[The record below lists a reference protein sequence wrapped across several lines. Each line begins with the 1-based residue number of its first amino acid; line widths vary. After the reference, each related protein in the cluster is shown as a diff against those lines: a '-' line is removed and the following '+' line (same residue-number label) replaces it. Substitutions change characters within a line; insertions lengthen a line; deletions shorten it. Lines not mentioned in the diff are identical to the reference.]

1 MLSCDLDIMYTE
13 QIDQNAPFS
22 ENMFFNFPCKKYAC
36 NPKNIADIQNN
47 YYDLIYVCSWHVR
60 GYRDIARSRKGKAI
74 RILCMDNQWMGTAR
88 QYIGIAA
95 FRLYVRSCYDFAF
108 VPGNRQAKFASYLG
122 FGAHEIIEGHYA
134 CAESFTS
141 AAQVVAPRAFLFVGR
156 LIDLKGV
163 NVLASAWRIYVQRQ
177 SDPWTLRI
185 CGAGPLRSGFDGLPC
200 VEILG
205 FVQPLELPVVMQRA
219 SALVLPSLYEP
230 WGLVVQEAAKAGLG
244 LIASSACGAA
254 DYFLRDMLNG
264 RLVQKGN
271 VEELCAAFEWFHQL
285 SDAELD
291 SVKRKSAILGAQRS
305 PSTWTCAA
313 SRALT
318 LGRGLV
324 R

>member
-1 MLSCDLDIMYTE
+1 MYTE

-163 NVLASAWRIYVQRQ
+163 NVTRLGLADLCSTPERSVDPANMRRGSAAERLRWTPLCRDSWFCSTIGIASCHATSVGARIAE
-177 SDPWTLRI
+177 SLRAMGVG
-185 CGAGPLRSGFDGLPC
+185 GARGGEGWAWFNCFERLRSRRLFSARHAQWS
-200 VEILG
+200 LG
-205 FVQPLELPVVMQRA
+205 SKGQRGGVMRR
-219 SALVLPSLYEP
+219 VRM
-230 WGLVVQEAAKAGLG
+230 V
-244 LIASSACGAA
+244 
-254 DYFLRDMLNG
+254 
-264 RLVQKGN
+264 
-271 VEELCAAFEWFHQL
+271 
-285 SDAELD
+285 
-291 SVKRKSAILGAQRS
+291 S
-305 PSTWTCAA
+305 PTE
-313 SRALT
+313 
-318 LGRGLV
+318 
-324 R
+324 